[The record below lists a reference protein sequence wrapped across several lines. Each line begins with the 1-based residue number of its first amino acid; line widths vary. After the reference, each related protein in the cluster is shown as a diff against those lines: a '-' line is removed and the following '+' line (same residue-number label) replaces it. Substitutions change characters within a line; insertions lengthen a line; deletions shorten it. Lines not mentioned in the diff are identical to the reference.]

1 MQAVSSGCWAAD
13 KVNSSAAGGAPTYVI
28 VQRTGPTACLPVWQS
43 ACAQMQA
50 PNGPSQQQVLRAALA
65 VGSTDPSSIMALEM
79 HGTGTS
85 LGDPIEIGA
94 ALAVLHTA
102 AAPDCRPL
110 ELQVHNTIVPWPVFI
125 MCTVLAGLGGIEIRS
140 EMACCATSGQRSQW
154 VEWYKLSV
162 CNTPGVM
169 TRS

>member
-1 MQAVSSGCWAAD
+1 
-13 KVNSSAAGGAPTYVI
+13 
-28 VQRTGPTACLPVWQS
+28 
-43 ACAQMQA
+43 MQA
-50 PNGPSQQQVLRAALA
+50 PHGPSQQQVLRAALA

-110 ELQVHNTIVPWPVFI
+110 ELQVHNTIVPWLCSSCVHH
-125 MCTVLAGLGGIEIRS
+125 V
-140 EMACCATSGQRSQW
+140 QRP
-154 VEWYKLSV
+154 
-162 CNTPGVM
+162 CG
-169 TRS
+169 TRRHRDTE